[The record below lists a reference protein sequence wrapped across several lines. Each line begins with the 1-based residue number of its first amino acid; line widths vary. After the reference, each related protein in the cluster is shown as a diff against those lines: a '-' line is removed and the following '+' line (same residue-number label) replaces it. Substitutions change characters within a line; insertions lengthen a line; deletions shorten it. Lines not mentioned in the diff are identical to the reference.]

1 VRKTLHGLTQEEAE
15 RRLADRGPVEPP
27 ASSRSNASIVRA
39 NVFTVFNMI
48 LLVAGLVTLAF
59 GAWQDALFLA
69 ILVGNSAIGIAQELR
84 AKRAL
89 DRLAAL
95 VAPTARVVRD
105 GEPQE
110 VGVDEVV
117 PGDLVELRAGDQVVA
132 DGRLET
138 ASALTVDESILT
150 GEAEPIARRTGEEV
164 RSGSFAVEGTG
175 AYTVTGVGAESYAER
190 IAGEA
195 RAFRH
200 PRSPLE
206 RSLDRLLF
214 VLVGVLVP
222 LAIIL
227 GAALWE
233 RDVPLDEAVTTAVA
247 AGVTLVPEGLI
258 LLTSITFAVAALQ
271 MTRRGA
277 LAQQLNAIESLAS
290 VDVLCLDKTGTL
302 TEPGL
307 RVVELVPAPG
317 IVEEEARH
325 ALGSFAASS
334 PTPNATLAAIRHEFP
349 AQAGH
354 ADEHVPFSSRWRWS
368 GLRMDGKSYLLGA
381 PELFP
386 LGDLAGRAAAEAQE
400 GRRVV
405 AFGET
410 DADVTAVD
418 PAEGPPGPLRLLAL
432 VVLAERLRPE
442 ARNTV
447 SFFLSQG
454 VELKVISGDR
464 PETVAAIAR
473 DAGVPAEE
481 ALDGS
486 KLPGSPGELRRV
498 VLDSSVVGRISPE
511 GKRQV
516 VEALRDHGRYV
527 GMVGD
532 GVNDVPALKA
542 ARLAIAQGSG
552 AQMARSVADL
562 VLVRGDFGAV
572 PDMVGEGRKVF
583 RNLQRVTKLFV
594 AKSVFAAVLIL
605 SVGLTP
611 LAYPLLPRHLTLAAL
626 ITVGLPSF
634 FLALAPSGGSY
645 RSQGFLRDVAS
656 FAVPA
661 GSAAALG
668 VLASYLFALNVIDR
682 PLVEARTVATTVI
695 VIVGLYLVLALE
707 ASGRVRGAAVSGLCV
722 GLLIVYVLVLLTP
735 GLREFFDLAG
745 LDPLIVILSLLGSGL
760 AIGGLWLTDER
771 FVPWQGKFPW

>member
-1 VRKTLHGLTQEEAE
+1 
-15 RRLADRGPVEPP
+15 
-27 ASSRSNASIVRA
+27 VRA
-39 NVFTVFNMI
+39 NVITVFNMI

-105 GEPQE
+105 GEARL
-110 VGVDEVV
+110 VGVDELV
-117 PGDLVELRAGDQVVA
+117 PGDLVELQAGDQVVA

-150 GEAEPIARRTGEEV
+150 GEAEPVGRRTGEEV
-164 RSGSFAVEGTG
+164 RSGSFAVEGSG

-214 VLVGVLVP
+214 VLVAVLVP

-271 MTRRGA
+271 MARRGA

-302 TEPGL
+302 TESGL
-307 RVVELVPAPG
+307 RVVDLVPAPG
-317 IVEEEARH
+317 VVDEAARR
-325 ALGSFAASS
+325 ALGRFAAAA
-334 PTPNATLAAIRHEFP
+334 PAPNATLAAIRHEFP
-349 AQAGH
+349 GEDGRAE
-354 ADEHVPFSSRWRWS
+354 EHVPFSSRWRWS
-368 GLRMDGKSYLLGA
+368 GIRLDGTSYLLGA

-386 LGDLAGRAAAEAQE
+386 LGELGGRAAAEAHE

-405 AFGET
+405 AFAET
-410 DADVTAVD
+410 DADLGA
-418 PAEGPPGPLRLLAL
+418 AEPMDGPPGRLRLLGL
-432 VVLAERLRPE
+432 VILSERLRPE

-454 VELKVISGDR
+454 VALKVISGDR

-473 DAGVPAEE
+473 DAGMPADERP
-481 ALDGS
+481 LDGS
-486 KLPGSPGELRRV
+486 DLPGGAGELRRV
-498 VLDSSVVGRISPE
+498 VDETSVVGRISPE
-511 GKRQV
+511 GKRRV
-516 VEALRDHGRYV
+516 IEALRDDGRYV

-572 PDMVGEGRKVF
+572 PAMVGEGRKVF

-611 LAYPLLPRHLTLAAL
+611 LAYPLLPRHLTLVAL
-626 ITVGLPSF
+626 LTVGLPAF
-634 FLALAPSGGSY
+634 FLALAPSSGVY
-645 RSQGFLRDVAS
+645 RSHGFLRDVAS

-668 VLASYLFALNVIDR
+668 VLASYLFALNVIDL

-707 ASGRVRGAAVSGLCV
+707 ASGRVRGMAVAALCV
-722 GLLIVYVLVLLTP
+722 GMLVVYVLVLLAP
-735 GLREFFDLAG
+735 GLREFFELASLG
-745 LDPLIVILSLLGSGL
+745 PLIVIISLIGAAL
-760 AIGGLWLTDER
+760 AVGGLWLTDER

>member
-1 VRKTLHGLTQEEAE
+1 M
-15 RRLADRGPVEPP
+15 EPP
-27 ASSRSNASIVRA
+27 ASSRSYASIVRA
-39 NVFTVFNMI
+39 NVFTVFNVI
-48 LLVAGLVTLAF
+48 LLVAGVVTLAF

-69 ILVGNSAIGIAQELR
+69 ILVGNSAIGIAQEIR

-105 GEPQE
+105 GKTRL

-117 PGDLVELRAGDQVVA
+117 PGDLVELQAGDQVVA
-132 DGRLET
+132 DGRLEQ
-138 ASALTVDESILT
+138 ASTLTVDESILT
-150 GEAEPIARRTGEEV
+150 GEAEPVRRGIGEEV
-164 RSGSFAVEGTG
+164 RSGSFAVEGSG
-175 AYTVTGVGAESYAER
+175 AYTVTGVGSESYAER

-214 VLVGVLVP
+214 VLVAVLVP

-233 RDVPLDEAVTTAVA
+233 RETPLDEAVTTAVA

-271 MTRRGA
+271 MARRGA

-317 IVEEEARH
+317 VGEEEARG
-325 ALGSFAASS
+325 ALARFAASS
-334 PTPNATLAAIRHEFP
+334 PAPNATLAAIRHEFP
-349 AQAGH
+349 SGDGRVESH
-354 ADEHVPFSSRWRWS
+354 IPFSSRWRWS
-368 GLRMDGKSYLLGA
+368 GVRFEGTSYVLGA

-386 LGDLAGRAAAEAQE
+386 LGELGGRAAAEAHG

-405 AFGET
+405 AFAET
-410 DADVTAVD
+410 NAELDSVEPAD
-418 PAEGPPGPLRLLAL
+418 GPPGQLRLLGL
-432 VVLAERLRPE
+432 VVLSERLRPE

-447 SFFLSQG
+447 SFFLSQD
-454 VELKVISGDR
+454 VTLKVISGDR

-473 DAGVPAEE
+473 DAGVPLDEK

-486 KLPGSPGELRRV
+486 ELPGGGAELRR
-498 VLDSSVVGRISPE
+498 LILETSVVGRISPE
-511 GKRQV
+511 GKRRV
-516 VEALRDHGRYV
+516 VEALTEGGRYV

-552 AQMARSVADL
+552 VQMARSVADL
-562 VLVRGDFGAV
+562 VLVRGDFAAV
-572 PDMVGEGRKVF
+572 PVMVGEGRKVF

-605 SVGLTP
+605 SIGLTP
-611 LAYPLLPRHLTLAAL
+611 LAYPLLPRHLTLVAFL
-626 ITVGLPSF
+626 TVGLPAF
-634 FLALAPSGGSY
+634 FLALGPSAGGY
-645 RSQGFLRDVAS
+645 RSEGFLRDVAS

-661 GSAAALG
+661 GTAAALG
-668 VLASYLFALNVIDR
+668 VLASYLFALNVIDL

-695 VIVGLYLVLALE
+695 VVVGLYLVLALE
-707 ASGRVRGAAVSGLCV
+707 ASGRVRGAAVAALCV
-722 GLLIVYVLVLLTP
+722 GLLVLYVLVLLTP
-735 GLREFFDLAG
+735 GMREFFELASVG
-745 LDPLIVILSLLGSGL
+745 PLIVILSVIGAGL
-760 AIGGLWLTDER
+760 AVTGLWLTDER
-771 FVPWQGKFPW
+771 FVPWQGRFPW